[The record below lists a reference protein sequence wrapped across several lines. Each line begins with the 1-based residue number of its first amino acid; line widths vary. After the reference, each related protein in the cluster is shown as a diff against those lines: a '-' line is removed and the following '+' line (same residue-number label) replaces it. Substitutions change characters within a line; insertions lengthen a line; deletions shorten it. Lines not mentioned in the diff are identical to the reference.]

1 MNNNIIRNFSTPT
14 TGTLNGIQNN
24 TVAGTFQCQ
33 NNQIY
38 NFTTTSG
45 GAGGFSANGIT
56 WSNASVTISGN
67 IIYAINSSGTSGGT
81 GGTINGITVL
91 GTATISGNAV
101 YNLSS
106 NSTNVTIVGISVGA
120 TGTNNVNNNLVGDL
134 RAPNSTGNISISGI
148 LVSSGTTNNIFHN
161 SVNIASTTSSAS
173 TFGTSAIYFS
183 SSAPVNNLRNNVFVN
198 TSAPGPT
205 GGFTAAIRYTAAP
218 TTTNFPATNNNNFYY
233 AGSPATNRLI
243 YGETSAAT
251 ATNGQ
256 QTIAN
261 YKTYISVTLPAPGRE
276 GASVSEVP
284 NWVSTNGSNPI
295 TDFLKYNTSTATQIE
310 QGGGTGTGITAD
322 YAGTARCPGTGCPG
336 GVSAPDMGAWELSGI
351 AADLTVPSISYTAL
365 PNSLCSNVPT
375 LTATITDVSGV
386 NVNTGTSPR
395 LYYKKS
401 TDANTYAGNTSADNG
416 WKFVETTSTSS
427 PFTFTMD
434 AGLLQSPIVTGDNI
448 QYFVVAQDNATTP
461 NVGINSGTFTTAP
474 ASVGLTSAAFPLTG
488 TINSYSIVTPV
499 ASSVTIGASGTYTS
513 LTGASGLFAA
523 INAGGLSDNTVATI
537 IDASVTETGANA
549 LNQIAYGCSGPVTL
563 TIKPQTT
570 ATLTGSVA
578 SGALIKL

>member
-1 MNNNIIRNFSTPT
+1 MANRDQASASENITFQST
-14 TGTLNGIQNN
+14 TGSST
-24 TVAGTFQCQ
+24 
-33 NNQIY
+33 
-38 NFTTTSG
+38 NFLKYDLTIATQAESG
-45 GAGGFSANGIT
+45 GS
-56 WSNASVTISGN
+56 
-67 IIYAINSSGTSGGT
+67 
-81 GGTINGITVL
+81 
-91 GTATISGNAV
+91 
-101 YNLSS
+101 
-106 NSTNVTIVGISVGA
+106 
-120 TGTNNVNNNLVGDL
+120 
-134 RAPNSTGNISISGI
+134 PISGI
-148 LVSSGTTNNIFHN
+148 TTDYDGTT
-161 SVNIASTTSSAS
+161 
-173 TFGTSAIYFS
+173 
-183 SSAPVNNLRNNVFVN
+183 RN
-198 TSAPGPT
+198 A
-205 GGFTAAIRYTAAP
+205 
-218 TTTNFPATNNNNFYY
+218 
-233 AGSPATNRLI
+233 
-243 YGETSAAT
+243 
-251 ATNGQ
+251 
-256 QTIAN
+256 
-261 YKTYISVTLPAPGRE
+261 
-276 GASVSEVP
+276 
-284 NWVSTNGSNPI
+284 
-295 TDFLKYNTSTATQIE
+295 
-310 QGGGTGTGITAD
+310 
-322 YAGTARCPGTGCPG
+322 
-336 GVSAPDMGAWELSGI
+336 SAPDMGAWELSGI

-375 LTATITDVSGV
+375 LTATITDASGV
-386 NVNTGTSPR
+386 NVTTGTSPR

-578 SGALIKL
+578 SGALIKLNGADNVIIDGSNSGGTDRSLTITNTATTGPVAIWIASLGTGAGASNNTIKNCTINANAATTSTAYGIAVSGATIGSGGADNDNISIQNNSITSRNTGLYAIGTSTGILDNLTISNNSFSASSTLTDIYGLRVGQATNATISGNTFNITTSGGTVPV